1 MFGVIYTK
9 HMLLGASVFA
19 ALLLFIFYIFFSL
32 IDLYL

>member
-19 ALLLFIFYIFFSL
+19 ALLFIFYIFFSL